1 MHGVDL
7 QITRGGR
14 APVGE
19 QEWRRYV
26 AADPEFE
33 LTGVAETPTPDAC

>member
-1 MHGVDL
+1 MGYDL

-19 QEWRRYV
+19 QEWRSYV

-33 LTGVAETPTPDAC
+33 LTE